1 MFMEQAPKSALIVSR
16 HRLIAEMLTDY
27 LVTRSE
33 IRADWVRD
41 VESIETA
48 QRYGVVVVDMDPMP
62 TGNFGV
68 IARVKAQAQNSP
80 VAVLTEAQDTELFL
94 RLIAAG
100 ASGILLKQ
108 RPLKSLVAVLVLMI
122 AGEQYIPLEY

>member
-16 HRLIAEMLTDY
+16 HRVIAEMLTDY

>member
-122 AGEQYIPLEY
+122 AGEQYIPMEY

>member
-108 RPLKSLVAVLVLMI
+108 RPLK
-122 AGEQYIPLEY
+122 